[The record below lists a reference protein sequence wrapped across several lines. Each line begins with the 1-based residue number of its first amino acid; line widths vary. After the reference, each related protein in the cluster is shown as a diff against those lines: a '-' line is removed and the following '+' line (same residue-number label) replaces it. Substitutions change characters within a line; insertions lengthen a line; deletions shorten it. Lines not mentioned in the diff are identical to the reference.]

1 MNSCCKQPM
10 YFNLIDPRGGFVSA
24 SSKVVEYGHLVLNVQ
39 ITEKPPNFE
48 KDGEV
53 TVPGFSAHS
62 TYNHLNDNSENLE
75 MKRKINKN
83 DLHLETGGNVF
94 VLCRTP
100 P

>member
-10 YFNLIDPRGGFVSA
+10 YFNLIDPSGGFVSA

-62 TYNHLNDNSENLE
+62 TYNYLNDNSENLE

-83 DLHLETGGNVF
+83 ELHLETRGNVF